1 MNGEHSD
8 RRRLIGARLR
18 RLRQESGMT
27 QSALADGTV
36 SRNMLSMI
44 ESGTATPSVDT
55 LADFADKLGVSLAYF
70 FADENEERLYKKEQ
84 LTDDIYFLYSNKR
97 YEEAARLCDS
107 VGDDFETNFISVR
120 CRMELGAGYLR
131 EYRLT
136 SANECFAAAAAIS
149 RMSPVHDDAVALTC
163 EYIEKLTGAVSADT
177 LPDTLFDGA
186 RFARSM
192 IPAEF
197 FAYMYALKAIADKNT
212 SAAGALA
219 GTDIMGSFHSL
230 HIRGTILMNAENYAD
245 AVRLFDL
252 ALTSADGGGF
262 FSKYRLLCDLEKCHK
277 LTGDF
282 KSAYAASTG
291 RMEMLGLFSK

>member
-44 ESGTATPSVDT
+44 ESGAATPAVDT

-136 SANECFAAAAAIS
+136 SANECFAAAAATRFSPAYWTPRRCGWWACRCRSLAFIS
-149 RMSPVHDDAVALTC
+149 AFR
-163 EYIEKLTGAVSADT
+163 YGA
-177 LPDTLFDGA
+177 
-186 RFARSM
+186 FA
-192 IPAEF
+192 
-197 FAYMYALKAIADKNT
+197 FA
-212 SAAGALA
+212 S
-219 GTDIMGSFHSL
+219 
-230 HIRGTILMNAENYAD
+230 
-245 AVRLFDL
+245 
-252 ALTSADGGGF
+252 
-262 FSKYRLLCDLEKCHK
+262 
-277 LTGDF
+277 
-282 KSAYAASTG
+282 
-291 RMEMLGLFSK
+291 